1 MTLEEC
7 RAHLPN
13 GWTEAI
19 QRDSVLLELFEE
31 HEYELGREE
40 VPPFLIQSL
49 RGGDLERLRPIL
61 TLCGQPRLEMLQ
73 GLLEIDEASRDTAEI
88 QLPEGRTAYAGYFSA
103 RFSEKNRQS
112 AVDAARSY
120 IQAVSRVYAEELG
133 EPFPLDAD
141 TKITVLVLSGREEDD
156 FRMRMHREFCGHKFH
171 PGDNIYGDLGDWCAN
186 LPYREGGP
194 ADHGKKCYPFR
205 PGVCY
210 NDFKRRT
217 ASGPP
222 SLYPKKE
229 TI

>member
-7 RAHLPN
+7 RVHLPH

-19 QRDSVLLELFEE
+19 QRDPVLLELFEE
-31 HEYELGREE
+31 HEYELEREE

-61 TLCGQPRLEMLQ
+61 ALCGQPGLEMLQ

-88 QLPEGRTAYAGYFSA
+88 QLPDGRTAYAGYFSA
-103 RFSEKNRQS
+103 RFSEKNRQP
-112 AVDAARSY
+112 AIDAARSY

-141 TKITVLVLSGREEDD
+141 TKITFLETWGTGVQICPTGRGARTSG
-156 FRMRMHREFCGHKFH
+156 CC
-171 PGDNIYGDLGDWCAN
+171 L
-186 LPYREGGP
+186 
-194 ADHGKKCYPFR
+194 R
-205 PGVCY
+205 PC
-210 NDFKRRT
+210 
-217 ASGPP
+217 
-222 SLYPKKE
+222 